1 MPIYLCMPIDLFMYI
16 NLSVLID
23 LFMSLLQERPKI
35 MYLGLE
41 HISIKLV
48 IDGIGTI
55 GVTKLGAIFQLIHNS
70 IFQLPNP
77 PLLLSNNRLILPNNI
92 IQLSNLIR
100 SWIMNTMSIFVFIKR
115 QGKLLKWLG
124 YLLLLILWGDW
135 VGFGWASEGKE
146 VVGRVEGVWLGVG
159 VGDGAGFFCHLFV
172 FLYLLLVVKV
182 LFLQTLDKTLFVR

>member
-1 MPIYLCMPIDLFMYI
+1 MPIDLFMYI

-100 SWIMNTMSIFVFIKR
+100 S
-115 QGKLLKWLG
+115 
-124 YLLLLILWGDW
+124 
-135 VGFGWASEGKE
+135 
-146 VVGRVEGVWLGVG
+146 
-159 VGDGAGFFCHLFV
+159 
-172 FLYLLLVVKV
+172 
-182 LFLQTLDKTLFVR
+182 